1 MKLLSNFDTNLDEVC
16 YQENVDNY
24 WKEKVFLVYKDKI
37 FFIFYVLIPLSVS
50 LLILIPTLISVIV
63 LDLGIF
69 WWLTV
74 LVEIIFFSFTMWKSA
89 LKRYLDYRMDFTVIN
104 PDLIMAYNQTWF
116 FSRDS
121 RTIKT
126 NKIKTI
132 SIDKKWI
139 IKSIFNY
146 WTLVFLSEWDEKWK
160 WDITLMYVQ
169 NPDEVRKRI
178 KQVID
183 FAESWN

>member
-16 YQENVDNY
+16 YKENIDAY
-24 WKEKVFLVYKDKI
+24 WKDKVFMVYKDKI
-37 FFIFYVLIPLSVS
+37 FFIFYVLVPVS
-50 LLILIPTLISVIV
+50 ISMLIFIPTIVTVIV
-63 LDLGIF
+63 LKWWIL
-69 WWLTV
+69 WWLAV
-74 LVEIIFFSFTMWKSA
+74 LIEFIFFSFTMWKSA
-89 LKRYLDYRMDFTVIN
+89 IKRYLDYKMDFTIIN
-104 PDLIMAYNQTWF
+104 PDLIMAYNQTGF

-139 IKSIFNY
+139 IKSLFNY

-169 NPDEVRKRI
+169 NPDKVRAKI
-178 KQVID
+178 KKVID
-183 FAESWN
+183 FTDSWN